1 MRFLGLCFGIS
12 GCNAGFSFSKYLYF
26 VANNNG
32 DHYFSKTYDE
42 HLEAVKL
49 YQLK

>member
-1 MRFLGLCFGIS
+1 MNVPGE
-12 GCNAGFSFSKYLYF
+12 YLYF

-32 DHYFSKTYDE
+32 DHYFSKTYNE